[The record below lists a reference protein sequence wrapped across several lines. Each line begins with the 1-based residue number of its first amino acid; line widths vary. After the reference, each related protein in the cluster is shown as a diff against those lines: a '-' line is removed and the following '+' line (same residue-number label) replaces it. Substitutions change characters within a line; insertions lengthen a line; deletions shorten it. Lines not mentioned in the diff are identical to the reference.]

1 MEKISEHI
9 SFSEATYTSKKL
21 PNIPSEKELE
31 AMKLVALLCFE
42 PMRKWY
48 DKPLKV
54 NSFFRS
60 KEVNKAVGGA
70 STSQHLFGEAIDLIW
85 NSTSGELVED
95 CVTSTEITLFGR
107 GDVTI
112 SAATGELAEYDKLN
126 EVGKGFR
133 NTLDTLLED
142 DHCKKAYKKFLVD
155 SDNIY

>member
-1 MEKISEHI
+1 
-9 SFSEATYTSKKL
+9 
-21 PNIPSEKELE
+21 
-31 AMKLVALLCFE
+31 MKLAVAL
-42 PMRKWY
+42 
-48 DKPLKV
+48 
-54 NSFFRS
+54 
-60 KEVNKAVGGA
+60 
-70 STSQHLFGEAIDLIW
+70 DLIW